1 MNNTMFFYFS
11 EHMVNDNLISIEI
24 PSDSM
29 RICFENETLSI
40 EYNNS
45 FANCCLS
52 DWTFHNGCFELYIFG
67 PVYKFLSSLKENGI
81 KLTHHSGD
89 MYPSLFS

>member
-1 MNNTMFFYFS
+1 MNNTLLFYFS
-11 EHMVNDNLISIEI
+11 EHMPNDNLISIEV

-29 RICFENETLSI
+29 RICFENEIFSI

-45 FANCCLS
+45 FTNCNLS
-52 DWTFHNGCFELYIFG
+52 DWTFHNGRFEFFIFG
-67 PVYKFLSSLKENGI
+67 PVYKFLFQLKESGI
-81 KLTHHSGD
+81 KLTRHNGD